1 MRVAFLNVLKLKPLA
16 PDATL
21 DDEGR
26 NRHQKRL
33 AELRFWATPMGLSAD
48 RISYHVLE
56 AISPA
61 EAILDYARA
70 NHVDQIVMGARA
82 ESLKRRVLGSVSGE
96 VAAHAPCTVTVVRVR
111 EWDGG

>member
-1 MRVAFLNVLKLKPLA
+1 VRVALLNVLKLKPLA

-26 NRHQKRL
+26 NRHQQRL
-33 AELRFWATPMGLSAD
+33 ADLRFWATPMGLSAD

-82 ESLKRRVLGSVSGE
+82 KSLKRRVLGGVSGE
-96 VAAHAPCTVTVVRVR
+96 VAAHAPCTVAVVRVR